1 MKVKK
6 RFLIFGVLVGVG
18 AYIALSERAREKLT
32 QNLLKLSETVVVK
45 GKDVFNEYADRL
57 LLAIKLGIEEAK
69 RKEEDLERKLYTAKE

>member
-18 AYIALSERAREKLT
+18 VYIALNEKAREKLT
-32 QNLLKLSETVVVK
+32 QNLLKLSETLVAR

-69 RKEEDLERKLYTAKE
+69 RKEEDLEKKLYAARE